1 MCWQLSRVRAKL
13 SLGKVQLP
21 WDLASWDIPHQT
33 HLPLVPPGLW
43 PHGTVDSGEGWVS
56 AWSFSF
62 QGSWHL
68 SPYAWKALWC
78 TCRYHHGLDM
88 DISMFWS
95 LKVSESRRAWQIP
108 CWLVQQKHP
117 ACWALW
123 KGSSVSMALP
133 LTHQVPLGK
142 CLELTSFI
150 VSMRASIL
158 FYAASWND
166 LWASWLQG
174 CFYV

>member
-21 WDLASWDIPHQT
+21 WDLASWDIPHWT
-33 HLPLVPPGLW
+33 HLPPVPPGLW
-43 PHGTVDSGEGWVS
+43 PHDMVDSGEGWVS
-56 AWSFSF
+56 ARSFSF
-62 QGSWHL
+62 QGNWHL

-78 TCRYHHGLDM
+78 TCRYHHRLDV
-88 DISMFWS
+88 DISMFCS
-95 LKVSESRRAWQIP
+95 LKVSESRRAWQTA
-108 CWLVQQKHP
+108 CWLVQHTP
-117 ACWALW
+117 RMLGTLE
-123 KGSSVSMALP
+123 GSSGSLALP
-133 LTHQVPLGK
+133 LTHQVPLDK